1 MVFGGVGGEE
11 PQSQIGLECFF
22 RGPVPHV
29 LHPRSLHLL
38 NILGSIRDHIFD
50 RSFGNRQAIRLGRN
64 NKSFTNNRISISNH
78 HVASSSR
85 KLEKDISLDKIRF
98 QPTSDEIGPVFPP
111 IIYYKA
117 KKIYVCLRSNVKKI
131 QGRLVGIF
139 LFFTI
144 GKTGNSRSRFRYFI
158 FKISGKPS
166 FVEAVLRRVTQFF
179 YLPCSQSRQKA
190 SG

>member
-117 KKIYVCLRSNVKKI
+117 KKICV
-131 QGRLVGIF
+131 
-139 LFFTI
+139 FTI
-144 GKTGNSRSRFRYFI
+144 KCQKNLGSVGRHFFI
-158 FKISGKPS
+158 FYYRQNRKQS
-166 FVEAVLRRVTQFF
+166 FPVPIFHFQNFR
-179 YLPCSQSRQKA
+179 
-190 SG
+190 